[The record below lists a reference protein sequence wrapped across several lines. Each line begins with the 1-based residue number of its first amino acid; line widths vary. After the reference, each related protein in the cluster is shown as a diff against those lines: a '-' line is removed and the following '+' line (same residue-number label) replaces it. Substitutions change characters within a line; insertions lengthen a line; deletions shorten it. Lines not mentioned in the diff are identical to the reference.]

1 MFQCYSWCFRGLSTR
16 VSRGQ
21 GVLLHGSHIAMSV
34 CQVWVLLSLSYV
46 CVLLSLNCVCAALTY
61 LCVCVALLS
70 YVCVTLSL
78 YHSFTLTL
86 SCLFM
91 SLYVLLCITRVTVK
105 KKRGVTGRMNALAH
119 THSWRKKCMYVVK

>member
-1 MFQCYSWCFRGLSTR
+1 VFQCYSWCFRGLSTR

-70 YVCVTLSL
+70 YVCVSLSHSITLSLSL
-78 YHSFTLTL
+78 YHAS

-91 SLYVLLCITRVTVK
+91 YCCASR
-105 KKRGVTGRMNALAH
+105 A
-119 THSWRKKCMYVVK
+119 